1 MALFNIFLNEGAIKA
16 ATMAFTVSS
25 AINGMKPAINAALK
39 LISPIIII
47 HKVPKRS
54 TNTAETIAAIVKYIL
69 LYVRLQTIGSTIAI
83 ITKAKEYPPY

>member
-25 AINGMKPAINAALK
+25 AINGTKPAINAALK
-39 LISPIIII
+39 LIPPIIII

-54 TNTAETIAAIVKYIL
+54 TNTAETIAVPQQKQPSLFLTSFRSAVFF
-69 LYVRLQTIGSTIAI
+69 V
-83 ITKAKEYPPY
+83 